1 MIQLTLY
8 ECITIHGSKLNDNKI
23 ETTNTKL
30 LAQMVN
36 EVSLLEI
43 SLLATDLATEK
54 FRSL

>member
-36 EVSLLEI
+36 EVYKR
-43 SLLATDLATEK
+43 TDFK
-54 FRSL
+54 RIRV